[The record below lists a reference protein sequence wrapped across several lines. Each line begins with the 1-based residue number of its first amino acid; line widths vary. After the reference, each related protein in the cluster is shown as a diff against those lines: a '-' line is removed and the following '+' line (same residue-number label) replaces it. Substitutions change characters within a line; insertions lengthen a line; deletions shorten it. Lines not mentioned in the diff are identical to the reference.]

1 MSLPEIGPSRDESW
15 LISYESYV
23 WYQVEPM
30 KFENLTSGLN
40 ISNPTLQSNDVFLN
54 LEQIMTS
61 QI

>member
-40 ISNPTLQSNDVFLN
+40 ISNPTLQNNDVF
-54 LEQIMTS
+54 
-61 QI
+61 